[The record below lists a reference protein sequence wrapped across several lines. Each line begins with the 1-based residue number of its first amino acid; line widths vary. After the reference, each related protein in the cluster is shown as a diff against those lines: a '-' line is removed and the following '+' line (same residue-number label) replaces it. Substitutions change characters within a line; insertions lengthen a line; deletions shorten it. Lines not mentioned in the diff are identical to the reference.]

1 LGVILELWWN
11 SLRNSFKE
19 VFLLERIRKDRKN
32 SLEQFFV
39 GTILGLWLLWTDSK
53 VDIGILFVQFD
64 DIRNP
69 LFVAAILIGFLWY
82 GVYRWAEKRQ
92 SFYGWIV
99 YDHLRSLFSLLV
111 STTKNAAVTAV
122 GTIFVCSFN
131 EYRILEALPMMF
143 ILLLIANGMQKSL
156 DEM

>member
-1 LGVILELWWN
+1 
-11 SLRNSFKE
+11 
-19 VFLLERIRKDRKN
+19 
-32 SLEQFFV
+32 
-39 GTILGLWLLWTDSK
+39 
-53 VDIGILFVQFD
+53 
-64 DIRNP
+64 
-69 LFVAAILIGFLWY
+69 
-82 GVYRWAEKRQ
+82 
-92 SFYGWIV
+92 
-99 YDHLRSLFSLLV
+99 LRSLFSLLV